1 MKTHSISL
9 PSKALG
15 RQVEVHCFS
24 KKEVQKENNVDAEQ
38 EGGKEGGKEGRCS
51 HPFSSDDEICSG
63 EGVLRAASPPG
74 STLPRQQS
82 PAAHP
87 GQAGGAHLCF
97 QG

>member
-1 MKTHSISL
+1 MKTYSISL
-9 PSKALG
+9 LSKALG
-15 RQVEVHCFS
+15 RQVQVHCFS
-24 KKEVQKENNVDAEQ
+24 KKEVQKENSVDAEQ
-38 EGGKEGGKEGRCS
+38 EGGKEGRCS
-51 HPFSSDDEICSG
+51 HPFSSDDGSCSG

-82 PAAHP
+82 PAAQP